1 MGRHTDAS
9 CKLCRRESAKL
20 FLKGEK
26 CFTEKCPYARRSYA
40 PGQHGKLP
48 IRASEYQIRLREK
61 QKARRIYGLGERQFA
76 NYFDRAAKRKGATG
90 EQLLQYLE
98 QRLDNVVY
106 RLGFATSRQA
116 ARQLVRNG
124 GVLVNGRKTNIPS
137 FEVKA
142 GDQIVI
148 APRMVKLAK
157 DSLEKFPDRVLPGWI
172 ALSGEVEGKVL
183 NQPKRDDIDT
193 SIAENLIVEYY
204 SR

>member
-1 MGRHTDAS
+1 MGRHIGAS
-9 CKLCRRESAKL
+9 CRLCRREGAKL

-26 CFTEKCPYARRSYA
+26 CYTEKCPYARRSYA

-137 FEVKA
+137 YEAKT

-183 NQPKRDDIDT
+183 NLPKRDDIDT